1 MLFWFDDSFIKD
13 YELKIFKAYCDLHTL
28 KIECF
33 LIIWTVFCLLH
44 LFFFY
49 ATPHFSCS
57 FTQSLPRFVL
67 VLIRFCLPH
76 TLTLYWLILLI
87 SSVGLHW
94 RNAIR
99 FPISGPPLWFQT
111 DAHGFNTPPPPPN
124 VFTSIHFV
132 WHLWS
137 AQGCYDTSFPV
148 ARVRP
153 LLVHSWPCFER
164 SAKLPVVLPEQ
175 IHDGAQMWEA
185 HILLL
190 ASCAKNLIFMCVC
203 VCICVLVWPCACLW
217 IKCVFTHCWP
227 HSVQVNSYAFWG
239 LVNIVNKL
247 DTGYVI
253 WYIDVLYYASFLIKS
268 IKNHTWVGLIH
279 QKIEWKL
286 LFVRFWIAPYC
297 KILTYT
303 HSPHII
309 RYSLPNGLDPL

>member
-1 MLFWFDDSFIKD
+1 MTPS
-13 YELKIFKAYCDLHTL
+13 LKIMNWR
-28 KIECF
+28 F
-33 LIIWTVFCLLH
+33 LRRTVICCKNIKEQSSVFCS
-44 LFFFY
+44 FSFFY

-67 VLIRFCLPH
+67 VLIRFCLSH

-137 AQGCYDTSFPV
+137 AQGCYGTSFPV
-148 ARVRP
+148 AQVRP

-185 HILLL
+185 QILLL
-190 ASCAKNLIFMCVC
+190 ASCAKNLIFMCACAC
-203 VCICVLVWPCACLW
+203 VHLCPCVTVCVLVD
-217 IKCVFTHCWP
+217 KVCV
-227 HSVQVNSYAFWG
+227 
-239 LVNIVNKL
+239 
-247 DTGYVI
+247 
-253 WYIDVLYYASFLIKS
+253 
-268 IKNHTWVGLIH
+268 
-279 QKIEWKL
+279 
-286 LFVRFWIAPYC
+286 
-297 KILTYT
+297 
-303 HSPHII
+303 
-309 RYSLPNGLDPL
+309 YSLLPSLCPG